1 MSYTIEDFHR
11 DLIKEYLHLLPPEE
25 RLKGL
30 PPESIF
36 QQFSPEERLKGLPPE
51 VIEEYL
57 SKLKKK

>member
-1 MSYTIEDFHR
+1 
-11 DLIKEYLHLLPPEE
+11 LPPEE

-30 PPESIF
+30 PPE
-36 QQFSPEERLKGLPPE
+36 ERLKGLPPK